1 MNSQS
6 WAATLVVVLIAFG
19 GGFIAG
25 RQGPSPADA
34 RAARPAV
41 SAACH
46 FSPKGGCTDALVA
59 EIEHA
64 RQVVELQGYSF
75 TSRPIGSAL
84 VAAHRRGVRVTV
96 LLDAVATGEHRG
108 EADYVV
114 RNGVPV
120 FLDSRHALAH
130 NKVLLVDGRTTVTG
144 SFNFTR
150 AAEEDNAEN
159 ILILHDQPGV
169 QDAYEENFRT
179 HLAHAQKYSGR

>member
-25 RQGPSPADA
+25 RQGPPQAVA
-34 RAARPAV
+34 RATPHPL
-41 SAACH
+41 SAICR
-46 FSPKGGCTDALVA
+46 FSPKGGCTDEIVA
-59 EIEHA
+59 EIDRAQH
-64 RQVVELQGYSF
+64 VVEMQGFSF

-84 VAAHRRGVRVTV
+84 VAAKKRGVKVTLV
-96 LLDAVATGEHRG
+96 LDAAATSEHRG
-108 EADYVV
+108 EAEYVL

-120 FLDSRHALAH
+120 FLDARHAMAH
-130 NKVLLVDGRTTVTG
+130 NKVLLLDGRTLITG

-159 ILILHDQPGV
+159 LIVVHDQQDL
-169 QDAYEENFRT
+169 QDAYEENFHK
-179 HLAHAQKYSGR
+179 HLAHARRYEGR

>member
-25 RQGPSPADA
+25 RQGPSEASA
-34 RAARPAV
+34 RATPHPV
-41 SAACH
+41 SAICR
-46 FSPKGGCTDALVA
+46 FSPKGGCTDAIVA
-59 EIEHA
+59 AIDRAQH
-64 RQVVELQGYSF
+64 VVEMQGYSF

-84 VAAHRRGVRVTV
+84 VAAKRRGVKVTLV
-96 LLDAVATGEHRG
+96 LDAAATSEHRG

-120 FLDSRHALAH
+120 FLDARHALAH
-130 NKVLLVDGRTTVTG
+130 NKVLLVDGRTLITG

-159 ILILHDQPGV
+159 VLVLHDQPDL
-169 QDAYEENFRT
+169 QDAYEDNFRQ
-179 HLAHAQKYSGR
+179 HLAHADKYAGR